1 MLSSDTNKISPVISC
16 KPNSNKAIKFQGV
29 CTDTRGGVSGKLFI
43 ALEGVNFDG
52 HNFIQQ
58 AEALGASAVIAHK
71 KVDSNL
77 PTLVVNNSE
86 EAYQKLAAWHRQSFS
101 PIVIAITGSNGK
113 TSTKNMLHSILS
125 LHGPTLSTKGNLN
138 NHLGVPKTL
147 LELEK
152 NHQYCIIEMGASH
165 LNEIELLC
173 KLAQPNIAIITNANN
188 AHLGEFGSEENLVK
202 AKGEILES
210 LSEDGIAIVNKSSP
224 HINIW
229 EEISGT
235 KSLTFFGND
244 SNIYASGI
252 KQFKSTLNFNLNFNN
267 SSINLTLSMIGLHQ
281 IENVLAAAACAIN
294 LGISPDLIKK
304 GLEKVRPEKSR
315 LELIELQNFTILDDS
330 YNANPESMKAAIDS
344 LKQFSGKKV
353 LVLGTMAELG
363 KDSSRLHQEIGD
375 YARKQ
380 NIDSLITI
388 GQEAQYSKGNHF
400 DDIESIFNEIDSL
413 HKGATILIKGS
424 RKMELNKLVDIL
436 INTSNSS

>member
-1 MLSSDTNKISPVISC
+1 MLSSDTNKISSVINC
-16 KPNSNKAIKFQGV
+16 KLNSNKAVKFQGV
-29 CTDTRGGVSGKLFI
+29 CTDTRDRVSGKLFI

-52 HNFIQQ
+52 HNFIKQ
-58 AEALGASAVIAHK
+58 AEDLGAVAVIAHK
-71 KVDSNL
+71 RVDSNL
-77 PTLVVNNSE
+77 PTLLVSNSE

-147 LELEK
+147 LELAK
-152 NHQYCIIEMGASH
+152 KHQYCIIEMGANH
-165 LNEIELLC
+165 VNEIELLC
-173 KLAQPNIAIITNANN
+173 KLAQPDIAIITNANN
-188 AHLGEFGSEENLVK
+188 AHLGEFGSEKNLVK

-210 LSEDGIAIVNKSSP
+210 LSGDGIAIINKSSP
-224 HINIW
+224 HIDIW
-229 EEISGT
+229 EKMSGT
-235 KSLTFFGND
+235 QNLTFFGNE
-244 SNIYASGI
+244 SNVYASNI
-252 KQFKSTLNFNLNFNN
+252 KQFKSTLNFSLNFNH
-267 SSINLTLSMIGLHQ
+267 SSINITLSMIGLHQ
-281 IENVLAAAACAIN
+281 IENVLAAAACAIKI
-294 LGISPDLIKK
+294 GISPDLIKK
-304 GLEKVRPEKSR
+304 GLEKVRSEKGR

-363 KDSSRLHQEIGD
+363 KDSSKLHQEIGD
-375 YARKQ
+375 YAREQ

-388 GQEAQYSKGNHF
+388 GQEAQCFKGSHF
-400 DDIESIFNEIDSL
+400 DDIESIFNEINNY
-413 HKGATILIKGS
+413 HKGATVLIKGS
-424 RKMELNKLVDIL
+424 RKMELNKLVNIL

>member
-1 MLSSDTNKISPVISC
+1 MLSSDTNKISSVINC
-16 KPNSNKAIKFQGV
+16 KLNSNKAVKFQGV
-29 CTDTRGGVSGKLFI
+29 CTDTRDRISGKLFI

-52 HNFIQQ
+52 HNFIKQ
-58 AEALGASAVIAHK
+58 AEDLGAVAVIAHK
-71 KVDSNL
+71 RVDSNL
-77 PTLVVNNSE
+77 PTLLVSNSE

-147 LELEK
+147 LELAK
-152 NHQYCIIEMGASH
+152 KHQYCIIEMGASH
-165 LNEIELLC
+165 VNEIKLLC
-173 KLAQPNIAIITNANN
+173 KLAQPDIAIITNANN
-188 AHLGEFGSEENLVK
+188 AHLGEFGSEKNLVK

-210 LSEDGIAIVNKSSP
+210 LSGDGIAIINKSSP
-224 HINIW
+224 HIDIW
-229 EEISGT
+229 EKMSGT
-235 KSLTFFGND
+235 QNLTFFGNK
-244 SNIYASGI
+244 SNVYASNI
-252 KQFKSTLNFNLNFNN
+252 KQFKSTLNFSLNFNH
-267 SSINLTLSMIGLHQ
+267 SSINITLSMIGLHQ
-281 IENVLAAAACAIN
+281 IENVLAAAACAIKI
-294 LGISPDLIKK
+294 GISPDLIKK
-304 GLEKVRPEKSR
+304 GLEKVRSEKGR

-330 YNANPESMKAAIDS
+330 YNANPQSVKAAIDS

-363 KDSSRLHQEIGD
+363 KDSSKLHQEIGD
-375 YARKQ
+375 YAREQ

-388 GQEAQYSKGNHF
+388 GQEAQCFKGSHF
-400 DDIESIFNEIDSL
+400 DDIESIFNEINNY
-413 HKGATILIKGS
+413 HKGATVLIKGS

>member
-1 MLSSDTNKISPVISC
+1 MLSSDTNKISSVINC
-16 KPNSNKAIKFQGV
+16 KLNSNKAVKFQGV
-29 CTDTRGGVSGKLFI
+29 CTDTRDRVSGKLFI

-52 HNFIQQ
+52 HNFIKQ
-58 AEALGASAVIAHK
+58 AEDLGAVAVIAHK
-71 KVDSNL
+71 RVDSNL
-77 PTLVVNNSE
+77 PTLLVSNSE

-147 LELEK
+147 LELAK
-152 NHQYCIIEMGASH
+152 KHQYCIIEMGANH
-165 LNEIELLC
+165 VNEIELLC
-173 KLAQPNIAIITNANN
+173 KLAQPDIAIITNANN
-188 AHLGEFGSEENLVK
+188 AHLGEFGSEKNLVK

-210 LSEDGIAIVNKSSP
+210 LSGDGIAIINKSSP
-224 HINIW
+224 HIDIW
-229 EEISGT
+229 EKMSGT
-235 KSLTFFGND
+235 QNLTFFGNE
-244 SNIYASGI
+244 SKVYASNI
-252 KQFKSTLNFNLNFNN
+252 KQFKSTLNFSLNFNH
-267 SSINLTLSMIGLHQ
+267 SSINITLSMIGLHQ
-281 IENVLAAAACAIN
+281 IENVLAAAACAIKI
-294 LGISPDLIKK
+294 GISPDLIKK
-304 GLEKVRPEKSR
+304 GLEKVRSEKGR

-330 YNANPESMKAAIDS
+330 YNANPQSVKAAIDS

-363 KDSSRLHQEIGD
+363 KDSSKLHQEIGD
-375 YARKQ
+375 YAREQ

-388 GQEAQYSKGNHF
+388 GQEAQCFKGSHF
-400 DDIESIFNEIDSL
+400 DDIESIFNEINNY
-413 HKGATILIKGS
+413 HKGATVLIKGS

>member
-1 MLSSDTNKISPVISC
+1 MLSSDTNKISSVINC
-16 KPNSNKAIKFQGV
+16 KLNSNKAVKFQGV
-29 CTDTRGGVSGKLFI
+29 CTDTRDRVSGKLFI

-52 HNFIQQ
+52 HNFIKQ
-58 AEALGASAVIAHK
+58 AEDLGAVAVIAHK
-71 KVDSNL
+71 RIDSNL
-77 PTLVVNNSE
+77 PTLLVSNSE

-147 LELEK
+147 LELAK
-152 NHQYCIIEMGASH
+152 KHQYCIIEMGANH
-165 LNEIELLC
+165 VNEIELLC
-173 KLAQPNIAIITNANN
+173 KLAQPDIAIITNANN
-188 AHLGEFGSEENLVK
+188 AHLGEFGSEKNLVK

-210 LSEDGIAIVNKSSP
+210 LSGDGIAIINKSSP
-224 HINIW
+224 HIDIW
-229 EEISGT
+229 EKMSGT
-235 KSLTFFGND
+235 QNLTFFGNE
-244 SNIYASGI
+244 SNVYASNI
-252 KQFKSTLNFNLNFNN
+252 KQFKSTLNFSLNFNH
-267 SSINLTLSMIGLHQ
+267 SSINITLSMIGLHQ
-281 IENVLAAAACAIN
+281 IENVLAAAACAIKI
-294 LGISPDLIKK
+294 GISPDLIKK
-304 GLEKVRPEKSR
+304 GLEKVRSEKGR

-330 YNANPESMKAAIDS
+330 YNANPQSVKAAIDS

-363 KDSSRLHQEIGD
+363 KDSSKLHQEIGD
-375 YARKQ
+375 YAREQ

-388 GQEAQYSKGNHF
+388 GQEAQCFKGSHF
-400 DDIESIFNEIDSL
+400 DDIESIFNEINNY
-413 HKGATILIKGS
+413 HKGATVLIKGS

>member
-16 KPNSNKAIKFQGV
+16 KPHSNKAIKFQGV

-43 ALEGVNFDG
+43 ALEGANFDG

-58 AEALGASAVIAHK
+58 AEDLGASAVIAHK

-173 KLAQPNIAIITNANN
+173 KLAKPNIAIITNANN

-252 KQFKSTLNFNLNFNN
+252 KQFKSSLNFNLNFNH

-304 GLEKVRPEKSR
+304 GLEKVRSEKSR
-315 LELIELQNFTILDDS
+315 LELIELQNFKILDDS
-330 YNANPESMKAAIDS
+330 YNANPESVKAAIDS

-388 GQEAQYSKGNHF
+388 GQEAQCFKGSHF
-400 DDIESIFNEIDSL
+400 DDIESIFNEINNY
-413 HKGATILIKGS
+413 HKGATVLIKGS

>member
-1 MLSSDTNKISPVISC
+1 MLSSDTNKISSVINC
-16 KPNSNKAIKFQGV
+16 KLNSNKAVKFQGV
-29 CTDTRGGVSGKLFI
+29 CTDTRDRVSGKLFI

-52 HNFIQQ
+52 HNFIKQ
-58 AEALGASAVIAHK
+58 AEDLGAVAVIAHK
-71 KVDSNL
+71 RVDSNL
-77 PTLVVNNSE
+77 PTLLVSNSE

-147 LELEK
+147 LELAK
-152 NHQYCIIEMGASH
+152 KHQYCIIEMGANH
-165 LNEIELLC
+165 VNEIELLC
-173 KLAQPNIAIITNANN
+173 KLAQPDIAIITNANN
-188 AHLGEFGSEENLVK
+188 AHLGEFGSEKNLVK

-210 LSEDGIAIVNKSSP
+210 LSGDGIAIINKSSP
-224 HINIW
+224 HIDIW
-229 EEISGT
+229 EKMSGT
-235 KSLTFFGND
+235 QNLTFFGNE
-244 SNIYASGI
+244 SNVYASNI
-252 KQFKSTLNFNLNFNN
+252 KQFKSTLNFSLNFNH
-267 SSINLTLSMIGLHQ
+267 SSINITLSMIGLHQ
-281 IENVLAAAACAIN
+281 IENVLAAAACAIKI
-294 LGISPDLIKK
+294 GISPDLIKK
-304 GLEKVRPEKSR
+304 GLEKVRSEKGR

-388 GQEAQYSKGNHF
+388 GQEAQYFKGSHF
-400 DDIESIFNEIDSL
+400 DDIESIFNEIDSH

>member
-1 MLSSDTNKISPVISC
+1 MLSSDTNKISSVINC
-16 KPNSNKAIKFQGV
+16 KLNSNKAVKFQGV
-29 CTDTRGGVSGKLFI
+29 CTDTRDRISGKLFI

-52 HNFIQQ
+52 HNFIKQ
-58 AEALGASAVIAHK
+58 AEDLGAVAVIAHK
-71 KVDSNL
+71 RVDSNL
-77 PTLVVNNSE
+77 PTLLVSNSE

-125 LHGPTLSTKGNLN
+125 LHGPTLSTKGSLN

-152 NHQYCIIEMGASH
+152 NHQYCIIEMGANH
-165 LNEIELLC
+165 VNEIELLC
-173 KLAQPNIAIITNANN
+173 KLAQPDIAIITNANN

-229 EEISGT
+229 EEMSGT

-252 KQFKSTLNFNLNFNN
+252 KQFKSSLNFNLNFNN

-304 GLEKVRPEKSR
+304 GLEKVRSEKGR

-363 KDSSRLHQEIGD
+363 KDSSKLHQEIGD
-375 YARKQ
+375 YAREQ

-388 GQEAQYSKGNHF
+388 GQEAQCFKGSHF
-400 DDIESIFNEIDSL
+400 DDIESIFNEINNY
-413 HKGATILIKGS
+413 HKGATVLIKGS

>member
-1 MLSSDTNKISPVISC
+1 MLSSDTKKISSVINC
-16 KPNSNKAIKFQGV
+16 KLNSNKAVKFQGV
-29 CTDTRGGVSGKLFI
+29 STDTRDRVSGKLFI

-52 HNFIQQ
+52 HNFIKQ
-58 AEALGASAVIAHK
+58 AEDLGAVAVIAHK
-71 KVDSNL
+71 RVDSNL
-77 PTLVVNNSE
+77 PTLLVSNSE

-147 LELEK
+147 LELAK
-152 NHQYCIIEMGASH
+152 KHQYCIIEMGANH
-165 LNEIELLC
+165 VNEIELLC
-173 KLAQPNIAIITNANN
+173 KLAQPDIAIITNANN
-188 AHLGEFGSEENLVK
+188 AHLGEFGSEKNLVK

-210 LSEDGIAIVNKSSP
+210 LSGDGIAIINKSSP
-224 HINIW
+224 HIDIW
-229 EEISGT
+229 EKMSGT
-235 KSLTFFGND
+235 QNLTFFGNK
-244 SNIYASGI
+244 SNVYASNI
-252 KQFKSTLNFNLNFNN
+252 KQFKSTLNFSLNFNH
-267 SSINLTLSMIGLHQ
+267 SSINITLSMIGLHQ
-281 IENVLAAAACAIN
+281 IENVLAAAACAIKI
-294 LGISPDLIKK
+294 GISPDLIKK
-304 GLEKVRPEKSR
+304 GLEKVRSEKGR

-330 YNANPESMKAAIDS
+330 YNANPQSVKAAIDS

-363 KDSSRLHQEIGD
+363 KDSSKLHQEIGD
-375 YARKQ
+375 YAREQ

-388 GQEAQYSKGNHF
+388 GQEAQCFKGSHF
-400 DDIESIFNEIDSL
+400 DDIESIFNEINNY
-413 HKGATILIKGS
+413 HKGATVLIKGS

>member
-1 MLSSDTNKISPVISC
+1 MLSSDTNKISSIINC
-16 KPNSNKAIKFQGV
+16 QPNSNKTVKFQGV
-29 CTDTRGGVSGKLFI
+29 CTDTRDEVFGKLFI

-52 HNFIQQ
+52 HNFIKQ
-58 AEALGASAVIAHK
+58 AEDLGASAAIVHK
-71 KVDSNL
+71 RADSNL
-77 PTLVVNNSE
+77 PTLVVSNSE
-86 EAYQKLAAWHRQSFS
+86 EAYQKLAAWYRQSHS

-152 NHQYCIIEMGASH
+152 NHKYCIIEMGANH
-165 LNEIELLC
+165 VNEIELLC
-173 KLAQPNIAIITNANN
+173 KLAQPDIAVITNAKN

-210 LSEDGIAIVNKSSP
+210 LSGDGIAIINKSSP
-224 HINIW
+224 HFDIW
-229 EEISGT
+229 KKMSGT
-235 KSLTFFGND
+235 QNLTFFGSE
-244 SNIYASGI
+244 SNIYASNI
-252 KQFKSTLNFNLNFNN
+252 KQCKSTLKFSLNFNH
-267 SSINLTLSMIGLHQ
+267 SSINITLSMIGLHQ
-281 IENVLAAAACAIN
+281 IENVLAAAACAIK
-294 LGISPDLIKK
+294 LGISPNLIKK
-304 GLEKVRPEKSR
+304 GLEKVRSEKGR

-330 YNANPESMKAAIDS
+330 YNANPESMKVAIDS
-344 LKQFSGKKV
+344 LQQFSGKKV

-363 KDSSRLHQEIGD
+363 KDSSKLHQEIGD
-375 YARKQ
+375 YAREK

-388 GQEAQYSKGNHF
+388 GQEAQYFRGSHF
-400 DDIESIFNEIDSL
+400 DDILSIFNEIDNH

-436 INTSNSS
+436 INNSNSS

>member
-1 MLSSDTNKISPVISC
+1 MLSSDTNKISSVINC
-16 KPNSNKAIKFQGV
+16 KLNSNKAVKFQGV
-29 CTDTRGGVSGKLFI
+29 CTDTRDGVSGKLFI

-52 HNFIQQ
+52 HNFIKQ
-58 AEALGASAVIAHK
+58 AEDLGAVAVIAHK
-71 KVDSNL
+71 RIDSNL
-77 PTLVVNNSE
+77 PTLLVSNSE

-125 LHGPTLSTKGNLN
+125 LHGLTLSTEGNLN

-147 LELEK
+147 LELAK
-152 NHQYCIIEMGASH
+152 KHQYCIIEMGANH
-165 LNEIELLC
+165 VNEIELLC
-173 KLAQPNIAIITNANN
+173 KLAQPDIAIITNANN
-188 AHLGEFGSEENLVK
+188 AHLGEFGSEKNLVK

-210 LSEDGIAIVNKSSP
+210 LSRDGIAIINKSSP
-224 HINIW
+224 HIDIW
-229 EEISGT
+229 EKMSGT
-235 KSLTFFGND
+235 QNLTFFGNE
-244 SNIYASGI
+244 SKVYASNI
-252 KQFKSTLNFNLNFNN
+252 KQFKSTLNFSLNFNH
-267 SSINLTLSMIGLHQ
+267 SSINIILSMFGLHQ
-281 IENVLAAAACAIN
+281 IENVLAAAACAVKI
-294 LGISPDLIKK
+294 GISPDLIKK
-304 GLEKVRPEKSR
+304 GLEKVRSEKGR

-363 KDSSRLHQEIGD
+363 KDSSKLHQEIGD

-388 GQEAQYSKGNHF
+388 GQEAQYFKGSHF
-400 DDIESIFNEIDSL
+400 DDIESIFNEIDNY

>member
-1 MLSSDTNKISPVISC
+1 MLSSDTNKISSVINC
-16 KPNSNKAIKFQGV
+16 KLNSNKAVKFQGV
-29 CTDTRGGVSGKLFI
+29 CTDTRDRVSGKLFI

-52 HNFIQQ
+52 HNFIKQ
-58 AEALGASAVIAHK
+58 AEDLGAVAVIAHK
-71 KVDSNL
+71 RVDSNL
-77 PTLVVNNSE
+77 PTLLVSNSE

-147 LELEK
+147 LELAK
-152 NHQYCIIEMGASH
+152 KHQYCIIEMGANH
-165 LNEIELLC
+165 VNEIELLC
-173 KLAQPNIAIITNANN
+173 KLAQPDIAIITNANN
-188 AHLGEFGSEENLVK
+188 AHLGEFGSEKNLVK

-210 LSEDGIAIVNKSSP
+210 LSGDGIAIINKSSP
-224 HINIW
+224 HIDIW
-229 EEISGT
+229 EKMSGT
-235 KSLTFFGND
+235 QNLTFFGNK
-244 SNIYASGI
+244 SNVYASNI
-252 KQFKSTLNFNLNFNN
+252 KQFKSTLNFSLNFNH
-267 SSINLTLSMIGLHQ
+267 SSINITLSMIGLHQ
-281 IENVLAAAACAIN
+281 IENVLAAAACAIKI
-294 LGISPDLIKK
+294 GISPDLIKK
-304 GLEKVRPEKSR
+304 GLEKVRSEKGR

-330 YNANPESMKAAIDS
+330 YNANPQSVKAAIDS

-363 KDSSRLHQEIGD
+363 KDSSKLHQEIGD
-375 YARKQ
+375 YAREQ

-388 GQEAQYSKGNHF
+388 GQEAQCFKGSHF
-400 DDIESIFNEIDSL
+400 DDIESIFNEINNY
-413 HKGATILIKGS
+413 HKGATVLIKGS

>member
-1 MLSSDTNKISPVISC
+1 MLSSDTNKISSVINC
-16 KPNSNKAIKFQGV
+16 KLNSNKAVKFQGV
-29 CTDTRGGVSGKLFI
+29 CTDTRDRVSGKLFI

-52 HNFIQQ
+52 HNFIKQ
-58 AEALGASAVIAHK
+58 AEDLGAVAVIAHK
-71 KVDSNL
+71 RVDSNL
-77 PTLVVNNSE
+77 PTLLVSNSE

-147 LELEK
+147 LELAK
-152 NHQYCIIEMGASH
+152 KHQYCIIEMGANH
-165 LNEIELLC
+165 VNEIELLC
-173 KLAQPNIAIITNANN
+173 KLAQPDIAIITNANN
-188 AHLGEFGSEENLVK
+188 AHLGEFGSEKNLVK

-210 LSEDGIAIVNKSSP
+210 LSGDGIAIINKSSP
-224 HINIW
+224 HIDIW
-229 EEISGT
+229 EKMSGT
-235 KSLTFFGND
+235 QNLTFFGNE
-244 SNIYASGI
+244 SNVYASNI
-252 KQFKSTLNFNLNFNN
+252 KQFKSTLNFSLNFNH
-267 SSINLTLSMIGLHQ
+267 SSINITLSMIGLHQ
-281 IENVLAAAACAIN
+281 IENVLAAAACAIKI
-294 LGISPDLIKK
+294 GISPDLIKK
-304 GLEKVRPEKSR
+304 GLEKVRSEKGR

-330 YNANPESMKAAIDS
+330 YNANPQSVKAAIDS

-363 KDSSRLHQEIGD
+363 KDSSKLHQEIGD
-375 YARKQ
+375 YAREQ

-388 GQEAQYSKGNHF
+388 GQEAQCFKGSHF
-400 DDIESIFNEIDSL
+400 DDIESIFNEINNY
-413 HKGATILIKGS
+413 HKGATVLIKGS

>member
-1 MLSSDTNKISPVISC
+1 MLSSDTNKISSVINC
-16 KPNSNKAIKFQGV
+16 KLNSNKAVKFQGV
-29 CTDTRGGVSGKLFI
+29 CTDTRDRVSGKLFI

-52 HNFIQQ
+52 HNFIKQ
-58 AEALGASAVIAHK
+58 AEDLGAVAVIAHK
-71 KVDSNL
+71 RVDSNL
-77 PTLVVNNSE
+77 PTLLVSNSE

-147 LELEK
+147 LELAK
-152 NHQYCIIEMGASH
+152 KHQYCIIEMGANH
-165 LNEIELLC
+165 VNEIELLC
-173 KLAQPNIAIITNANN
+173 KLAQPDIAIITNANN
-188 AHLGEFGSEENLVK
+188 AHLGEFGSEKNLVK

-210 LSEDGIAIVNKSSP
+210 LSGDGIAIINKSSP
-224 HINIW
+224 HIDIW
-229 EEISGT
+229 EKMSGT
-235 KSLTFFGND
+235 QNLTFFGNE
-244 SNIYASGI
+244 SNVYASNI
-252 KQFKSTLNFNLNFNN
+252 KQFKSTLNFSLNFNH
-267 SSINLTLSMIGLHQ
+267 SSINITLSMIGLHQ
-281 IENVLAAAACAIN
+281 IENVLAAAACAIKI
-294 LGISPDLIKK
+294 GISPDLIKK
-304 GLEKVRPEKSR
+304 GLEKVRSEKGR

-363 KDSSRLHQEIGD
+363 KDSSKLHQEIGD
-375 YARKQ
+375 YAREQ

-388 GQEAQYSKGNHF
+388 GQEAQCFKGSHF
-400 DDIESIFNEIDSL
+400 DDIESIFNEINNY
-413 HKGATILIKGS
+413 HKGATVLIKGS

>member
-1 MLSSDTNKISPVISC
+1 MLSSDTNKISSVINC
-16 KPNSNKAIKFQGV
+16 KLNSNKAVKFQGV
-29 CTDTRGGVSGKLFI
+29 CTDTRDRVSGKLFI

-52 HNFIQQ
+52 HNFIKQ
-58 AEALGASAVIAHK
+58 AEDLGAVAVIAHK
-71 KVDSNL
+71 RVDSNL
-77 PTLVVNNSE
+77 PTLLVSNSE

-173 KLAQPNIAIITNANN
+173 KLAKPNIAIITNANN

-229 EEISGT
+229 EEMSGT

-304 GLEKVRPEKSR
+304 GLEKVRSEKSR

-330 YNANPESMKAAIDS
+330 YNANPESIKAAIDS

-363 KDSSRLHQEIGD
+363 KDSSKLHQEIGD
-375 YARKQ
+375 YAREQ

-388 GQEAQYSKGNHF
+388 GQEAQCFKGSHF
-400 DDIESIFNEIDSL
+400 DDIESIFNEIDNY
-413 HKGATILIKGS
+413 HKGATVLIKGS

>member
-1 MLSSDTNKISPVISC
+1 MLSSDTNKISSVINC
-16 KPNSNKAIKFQGV
+16 KLNSNKAVKFQGV
-29 CTDTRGGVSGKLFI
+29 CTDTRDRVSGKLFI

-52 HNFIQQ
+52 HNFIKQ
-58 AEALGASAVIAHK
+58 AEDLGAVAVIAHK
-71 KVDSNL
+71 RIDSNL
-77 PTLVVNNSE
+77 PTLLVSNSE

-147 LELEK
+147 LELAK
-152 NHQYCIIEMGASH
+152 KHQYCIIEMGANH
-165 LNEIELLC
+165 VNEIELLC
-173 KLAQPNIAIITNANN
+173 KLAQPDIAIITNANN
-188 AHLGEFGSEENLVK
+188 AHLGEFGSEKNLVK

-210 LSEDGIAIVNKSSP
+210 LSGDGIAIINKSSP
-224 HINIW
+224 HIDIW
-229 EEISGT
+229 EKMSGT
-235 KSLTFFGND
+235 QNLTFFGNE
-244 SNIYASGI
+244 SNIYASNI
-252 KQFKSTLNFNLNFNN
+252 KQFKSTLNFNLNLNH
-267 SSINLTLSMIGLHQ
+267 SSINITLSMIGLHQ
-281 IENVLAAAACAIN
+281 IENVLAAAACAIKI
-294 LGISPDLIKK
+294 GISPDLIKK
-304 GLEKVRPEKSR
+304 GLEKVRSEKGR

-330 YNANPESMKAAIDS
+330 YNANPQSVKAAIDS

-363 KDSSRLHQEIGD
+363 KDSSKLHQEIGD
-375 YARKQ
+375 YAREQ

-388 GQEAQYSKGNHF
+388 GQEAQCFKGSHF
-400 DDIESIFNEIDSL
+400 DDIESIFNEINNY
-413 HKGATILIKGS
+413 HKGATVLIKGS

>member
-1 MLSSDTNKISPVISC
+1 MLSSDTNKISSVINC
-16 KPNSNKAIKFQGV
+16 KLNSNKAVKFQGV
-29 CTDTRGGVSGKLFI
+29 CTDTRDRVSGKLFI

-52 HNFIQQ
+52 HNFIKQ
-58 AEALGASAVIAHK
+58 AEDLGAVAVIAHK
-71 KVDSNL
+71 RIDSNL
-77 PTLVVNNSE
+77 PTLLVSNSE

-125 LHGPTLSTKGNLN
+125 LHGPTLSTEGNLN

-147 LELEK
+147 LELAK
-152 NHQYCIIEMGASH
+152 KHQYCIIEMGANH
-165 LNEIELLC
+165 VNEIELLC
-173 KLAQPNIAIITNANN
+173 KLAQPDIAIITNANN
-188 AHLGEFGSEENLVK
+188 AHLGEFGSEKNLVK

-210 LSEDGIAIVNKSSP
+210 LSRDGIAIINKSSP
-224 HINIW
+224 HIDIW
-229 EEISGT
+229 EKMSGT
-235 KSLTFFGND
+235 QNLTFFGNE

-281 IENVLAAAACAIN
+281 IENVLAAAACAIKI
-294 LGISPDLIKK
+294 GISPDLIKK
-304 GLEKVRPEKSR
+304 GLEKVRSEKGR

-344 LKQFSGKKV
+344 LNQFSGKKV

-363 KDSSRLHQEIGD
+363 KDSSKLHQEIGD
-375 YARKQ
+375 YAREQ

-388 GQEAQYSKGNHF
+388 GQETQYSKGNHF
-400 DDIESIFNEIDSL
+400 DDIESIFNEINNY
-413 HKGATILIKGS
+413 HIGATILIKGS

>member
-1 MLSSDTNKISPVISC
+1 MLSSDTNKISSVINC
-16 KPNSNKAIKFQGV
+16 KLNSNKAVKFQGV
-29 CTDTRGGVSGKLFI
+29 STDTRDRVSGKLFI

-52 HNFIQQ
+52 HNFIKQ
-58 AEALGASAVIAHK
+58 AEDLGAVAVIAHK
-71 KVDSNL
+71 RIDSNL
-77 PTLVVNNSE
+77 PTLLVSNSE

-147 LELEK
+147 LELAK
-152 NHQYCIIEMGASH
+152 KHQYCIIEMGANH
-165 LNEIELLC
+165 VNEIELLC
-173 KLAQPNIAIITNANN
+173 KLAQPDIAIITNANN
-188 AHLGEFGSEENLVK
+188 AHLGEFGSEKNLVK

-210 LSEDGIAIVNKSSP
+210 LSGDGIAIINKSSP
-224 HINIW
+224 HIDIW
-229 EEISGT
+229 EKMSGT
-235 KSLTFFGND
+235 QNLTFFGNE
-244 SNIYASGI
+244 SNVYASNI
-252 KQFKSTLNFNLNFNN
+252 KQFKSTLNFSLNFNH
-267 SSINLTLSMIGLHQ
+267 SSINITLSMIGLHQ
-281 IENVLAAAACAIN
+281 IENVLAAAACAIKI
-294 LGISPDLIKK
+294 GISPDLIKK
-304 GLEKVRPEKSR
+304 GLEKVRSEKGR

-330 YNANPESMKAAIDS
+330 YNANPQSVKAAIDS

-363 KDSSRLHQEIGD
+363 KDSSKLHQEIGD
-375 YARKQ
+375 YAREQ

-388 GQEAQYSKGNHF
+388 GQEAQCFKGSHF
-400 DDIESIFNEIDSL
+400 DDIESIFNEINNY
-413 HKGATILIKGS
+413 HKGATVLIKGS

>member
-1 MLSSDTNKISPVISC
+1 MLSSDTNKISSVINC
-16 KPNSNKAIKFQGV
+16 KLNSNKAVKFQGV
-29 CTDTRGGVSGKLFI
+29 CTDTRDRVSGKLFI

-52 HNFIQQ
+52 HNFIKQ
-58 AEALGASAVIAHK
+58 AEDLGAVAVIAHK
-71 KVDSNL
+71 RIDSNL
-77 PTLVVNNSE
+77 PTLLVSNSE

-147 LELEK
+147 LELAK
-152 NHQYCIIEMGASH
+152 KHQYCIIEMGANH
-165 LNEIELLC
+165 VNEIELLC
-173 KLAQPNIAIITNANN
+173 KLAQPDIAIITNANN
-188 AHLGEFGSEENLVK
+188 AHLGEFGSEKNLVK

-210 LSEDGIAIVNKSSP
+210 LSGDGIAIINKSSP
-224 HINIW
+224 HIDIW
-229 EEISGT
+229 EKMSGT
-235 KSLTFFGND
+235 QNLTFFGNE
-244 SNIYASGI
+244 SNIYASNI
-252 KQFKSTLNFNLNFNN
+252 KQFKSTLNFSLNFNH
-267 SSINLTLSMIGLHQ
+267 SSINITLSMIGLHQ
-281 IENVLAAAACAIN
+281 IENVLAAAACAIKI
-294 LGISPDLIKK
+294 GISPDLIKK
-304 GLEKVRPEKSR
+304 GLEKVRSEKGR

-330 YNANPESMKAAIDS
+330 YNANPESIKAAIDS

-363 KDSSRLHQEIGD
+363 KDSSKLHQEIGD
-375 YARKQ
+375 YAREQ

-388 GQEAQYSKGNHF
+388 GQEAQCFKGSHF
-400 DDIESIFNEIDSL
+400 DDIESIFNEINNY
-413 HKGATILIKGS
+413 HKGATVLIKGS